1 MSETIRTISDTGQF
15 EEIFNKFFSKRD
27 VYIKTK
33 SGDLHIQ
40 FLGYNKGNVAFRIP
54 RVKTVPDTIVVL
66 TRVSDNTIYASL
78 KLLEHEQDTFIFLPM
93 KFQIISEKRRE
104 ERTSLEKTDG
114 KNVLYVSNIISDL
127 MIQSSLDSSEKKV
140 RAIKDK
146 ISEDLKGKF
155 GRIRAV
161 FFNESKIDV
170 RMKHFMESWNPIFIR
185 DRGADISDSEKK
197 EFSSYINEIY
207 SKDYKLSS
215 QKEFISEVSVP
226 IIYKNMVP
234 YGYIQVNN
242 SKPMDENHLKAIKR
256 FAVMINEHLM
266 KNNIFEAAKDK
277 FIVTDVSKSGLG
289 IVFKDRR
296 LLRYFMKDTHVF
308 LELNLPDSNKA
319 VMVVVVRNTI
329 FNEGGTIKVGLEIK
343 NIDAISEVN
352 YDELLQSIKE

>member
-1 MSETIRTISDTGQF
+1 MSEVITTISDSGQF
-15 EEIFNKFFSKRD
+15 EEIFNKFFLQRD

-40 FLGYNKGNVAFRIP
+40 FLGYNNGNVAFRIP
-54 RVKTVPDTIVVL
+54 RVKSVPDAIVVL
-66 TRVSDNTIYASL
+66 TRISDNTIYASL
-78 KLLEHEQDTFIFLPM
+78 KLLERNQDTFIFLPL

-104 ERTSLEKTDG
+104 ERTNLEKPDG
-114 KNVLYVSNIISDL
+114 KNVLFVTNLISDL
-127 MIQSSLDSSEKKV
+127 MIQNSLDSNEKKV
-140 RAIKDK
+140 RAVKDK

-155 GRIRAV
+155 DRIRAV
-161 FFNESKIDV
+161 FFNESRIDV
-170 RMKHFMESWNPIFIR
+170 RMKHFMDSWNPIFIK
-185 DRGADISDSEKK
+185 DRGGVISDSEKK
-197 EFSSYINEIY
+197 EFSLYISEIY

-215 QKEFISEVSVP
+215 QKELISEVSVP

-242 SKPMDENHLKAIKR
+242 AKPMNDNHLKAIKR

-266 KNNIFEAAKDK
+266 KSSIFEPAKDK

-296 LLRYFMKDTHVF
+296 LLRFFMKDSHVF

-319 VMVVVVRNTI
+319 VMVVIVRNTI

-352 YDELLQSIKE
+352 YDELLGTIRQ